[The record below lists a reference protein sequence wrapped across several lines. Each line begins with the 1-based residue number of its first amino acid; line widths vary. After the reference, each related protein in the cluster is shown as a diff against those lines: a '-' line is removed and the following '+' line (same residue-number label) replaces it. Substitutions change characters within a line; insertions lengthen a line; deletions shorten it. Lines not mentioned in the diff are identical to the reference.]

1 VPGGF
6 QPTPSPPEVLVARPI
21 LSRVALALVMALILA
36 ARVAFRLSYELAKRS
51 DLVVDARLEIV
62 YPGYPEE
69 DLEGYDPE
77 VAAYLAKEIRDDG

>member
-1 VPGGF
+1 V
-6 QPTPSPPEVLVARPI
+6 VRLI
-21 LSRVALALVMALILA
+21 LSRVALVVLLALVGV
-36 ARVAFRLSYELAKRS
+36 ARVAMWLAFELAKRS